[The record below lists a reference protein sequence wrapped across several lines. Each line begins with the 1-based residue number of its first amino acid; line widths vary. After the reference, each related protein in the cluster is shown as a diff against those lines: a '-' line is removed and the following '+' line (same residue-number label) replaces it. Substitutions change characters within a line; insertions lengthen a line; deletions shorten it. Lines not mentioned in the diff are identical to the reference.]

1 MEVSTKHV
9 SLWQVGLSLVT
20 PSAWILYHLSNR
32 DPWIAGGLIL
42 VTLVCAPLSLIA
54 LRRHVKPAF
63 TIAWVAVA
71 VNLVLFLLVALP
83 LGWSAIQMRIR

>member
-1 MEVSTKHV
+1 MEVRTKNV
-9 SLWQVGLSLVT
+9 SLWQVGLSFVA

-32 DPWIAGGLIL
+32 DPWILGGLIL

-54 LRRHVKPAF
+54 LRRHIKPAF